1 MIRLLVILT
10 LLIMKSYVDF
20 SLQKL
25 IVHTY
30 LPVMAVVVFVFA
42 APFLII
48 NMIEGSLLRFIVNF
62 LTIELIILFMGWIFV
77 LKKEDKAQ
85 IFNLINKKIDRV

>member
-1 MIRLLVILT
+1 
-10 LLIMKSYVDF
+10 
-20 SLQKL
+20 
-25 IVHTY
+25 
-30 LPVMAVVVFVFA
+30 MAVVVFVFA